1 MLLHELKKIIETA
14 SEQEVKTLLFQIF
27 LRAEMEKENNLSPDA
42 FTQDI
47 IKMYKDYVKVK
58 QAEKRVED
66 RKYKACHILFGHSA
80 AGSMKM
86 ALKEL
91 NREKEEQIICFS
103 DLFSVGPI
111 WQLHAAEGLRKR
123 QEWLQDHINFEET
136 FLEQYE
142 TDFNETLDKLDSIAG
157 DTSIFIWAGDNAHEQ
172 IGARFVLHHL
182 RDKGNDIKIINV
194 NANYPKSFAKPNCEF
209 TPLHTGE
216 IIHEKLAV
224 MYQNHGEI
232 EALTMEEKVK
242 ATGEWELLAAATENL
257 RIWENRQVCAVNE
270 DFFDETIMSAAKSL
284 QNKRNDFKP
293 VARLIGE
300 VIGHLEQYIGD
311 GFLEYRVR
319 QLIYEGKLDIKG
331 VPKAMRHY
339 RVRLSN
345 REK

>member
-1 MLLHELKKIIETA
+1 MLLHELKKIIKTA

-27 LRAEMEKENNLSPDA
+27 LRAEMEKENNLSPDT

-91 NREKEEQIICFS
+91 NSGQEEQIICFA
-103 DLFSVGPI
+103 DLFSVWPI

-123 QEWLQDHINFEET
+123 QEWLQDHINFEES
-136 FLEQYE
+136 FFEQYE
-142 TDFNETLDKLDSIAG
+142 TDFNETLDKLGAIAE
-157 DTSIFIWAGDNAHEQ
+157 DTPIFIWAGDNAHEQ
-172 IGARFVLHHL
+172 IGARFVLFQL
-182 RDKGNDIKIINV
+182 RDKQNDIKIINV
-194 NANYPKSFAKPNCEF
+194 NAIYPKLFAKPNYEF

-224 MYQNHGEI
+224 MYQNSEEI
-232 EALTMEEKVK
+232 AALTAEEKEK
-242 ATGEWELLAAATENL
+242 AAEEWKSLAAATENL
-257 RIWENRQVCAVNE
+257 RIWEKGQVCAVNE
-270 DFFDETIMSAAKSL
+270 DFFDANIMSAAKCL
-284 QNKRNDFKP
+284 QNKRNEFKP

-300 VIGHLEQYIGD
+300 VIGHLEQYVGD

-319 QLIYEGKLDIKG
+319 QLIYDGKLDIKG

-339 RVRLSN
+339 RVRL
-345 REK
+345 RESKE